1 VHASRCHGGRGI
13 QRRSP
18 LLRTPHVTDAE
29 LVAVAQGGD
38 RAAFGE
44 LVERYGPAA
53 RRVARAVLRHPED
66 ADDAAQDGF
75 FSAWRHLDSY
85 DPRRPFGP
93 WLLRIVVNAAQD
105 LRRRRAVRETDPLS
119 PALSA
124 GSISPEAVAEREEL
138 RGRMGNALAELPE
151 RQRLAVV
158 LFDAEGF
165 SHAEIAELLEIP
177 VGTVRS
183 DVFHARRALR
193 SRLGPNARG
202 GS

>member
-1 VHASRCHGGRGI
+1 
-13 QRRSP
+13 
-18 LLRTPHVTDAE
+18 VTDAE
-29 LVAVAQGGD
+29 LVSLAREGD
-38 RAAFGE
+38 REAFGD
-44 LVERYGPAA
+44 LVARYSPAA

-75 FSAWRHLDSY
+75 FSAWRHLEQY

-105 LRRRRAVRETDPLS
+105 LRRRRTVRQTEDLPAGLS
-119 PALSA
+119 SGSA
-124 GSISPEAVAEREEL
+124 SPEALVERKDL
-138 RGRMGNALAELPE
+138 QSRIDQALTGLSE

-158 LFDAEGF
+158 LFDVEGF
-165 SHAEIAELLEIP
+165 SHGEIAELLGIP

-193 SRLGPNARG
+193 AKLDSDSG
-202 GS
+202 GDR